1 MLKIHFLESEHT
13 DEFKKEEVDRDLQL
27 AVDILNQLK
36 VAVQELGKL
45 FSECTSTTIM
55 HSRRWPKDV
64 TYKFCIVNVL
74 LRPTRVQCSTFTLA
88 HMFSRTRSK
97 TVILAPNNCEC
108 CHLTD
113 DAQRDMI
120 LIPVATDDDQT
131 LRLVPL
137 DDATFCDTEWLR
149 QGFFPMSFDEQV
161 KDCYILFFFTYPRI

>member
-55 HSRRWPKDV
+55 HSRRWSKDV

-74 LRPTRVQCSTFTLA
+74 LRIMRVFSSTHEKTL
-88 HMFSRTRSK
+88 SS
-97 TVILAPNNCEC
+97 PNNCEC

-161 KDCYILFFFTYPRI
+161 KDVIFLGFFSHILGYEF